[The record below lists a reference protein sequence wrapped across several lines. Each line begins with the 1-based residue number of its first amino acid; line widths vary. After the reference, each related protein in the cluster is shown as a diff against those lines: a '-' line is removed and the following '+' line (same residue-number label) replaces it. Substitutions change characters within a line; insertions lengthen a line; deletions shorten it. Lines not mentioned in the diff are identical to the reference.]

1 MSQSETIGALVTAL
15 VAASGEFDAATK
27 SATNPHFRSKYAD
40 LDTVVSATAP
50 ALRKHGLAIIQ
61 RFTVD
66 DTLQT
71 ILVHSSGEWISG
83 EQRLHAAKLD
93 PQGIGSASTYARR
106 YGWMAIIGIAP
117 EDDDGNAGSKPPSA
131 PADAGAA
138 PAAPAGPV
146 RHDGVRI
153 QQVERV
159 PASKP
164 GGKEFWRIHTAS
176 GAQCST
182 FSDTLATA
190 AREAMELGS
199 TVAITVEKN
208 GNFWNLKGI
217 A

>member
-93 PQGIGSASTYARR
+93 PQGIGLQKLA
-106 YGWMAIIGIAP
+106 
-117 EDDDGNAGSKPPSA
+117 
-131 PADAGAA
+131 AGASCSCLQGA
-138 PAAPAGPV
+138 GAVAVDNAVCRKRCRPSTALSHRNSRGQPA
-146 RHDGVRI
+146 
-153 QQVERV
+153 
-159 PASKP
+159 
-164 GGKEFWRIHTAS
+164 
-176 GAQCST
+176 
-182 FSDTLATA
+182 
-190 AREAMELGS
+190 
-199 TVAITVEKN
+199 
-208 GNFWNLKGI
+208 
-217 A
+217 